1 MDNILTFFLALL
13 IGCGTIYGVFYVF
26 FAVYDFFFYNE
37 KTLIEEKKITDA
49 KNRALNEI
57 KEKNELIRL
66 AKIAEQER
74 KDKEYEE
81 WKIANPKLGF
91 IYVLKNDMAK
101 GHVKIGFTNG
111 KTSKRIKEINS
122 GTGVIGKWLLIKH
135 WHVDDARDCEQRIHR
150 KFSRERTQKNR
161 EFFEIEETKAVIM
174 LQEFMDKRGY
184 YIDRK
189 YWKDGECK
197 TIYSDLDIQT
207 LKDNF
212 NARVSG
218 AIKPLDLNH
227 QVLTNQLSDHKKIYT
242 DSYISLL
249 FEDGI
254 YSDIEVLDDQF
265 ASDLGIY
272 FNKNLDEIKNT
283 LDGNILRKEILIHWE
298 NLREGNDCNFL

>member
-1 MDNILTFFLALL
+1 MTYIFAILSPFL
-13 IGCGTIYGVFYVF
+13 IGLIVAGIFKVI
-26 FAVYDFFFYNE
+26 DFFFQVDE
-37 KTLIEEKKITDA
+37 KTLIEEKKIEDA
-49 KNRALNEI
+49 KNKALNEI

-66 AKIAEQER
+66 SKIAEQER

-122 GTGVIGKWLLIKH
+122 GTGVIGKWSLIKH
-135 WHVDDARDCEQRIHR
+135 WHVDDARDCEQRIHK

-212 NARVSG
+212 NARVQQNSIKTINSDPNIQ
-218 AIKPLDLNH
+218 ALKDHFNSRVLPSTIKPLDLNH
-227 QVLTNQLSDHKKIYT
+227 QVLINQFDWIEEIDE
-242 DSYISLL
+242 DS
-249 FEDGI
+249 
-254 YSDIEVLDDQF
+254 
-265 ASDLGIY
+265 
-272 FNKNLDEIKNT
+272 
-283 LDGNILRKEILIHWE
+283 
-298 NLREGNDCNFL
+298 